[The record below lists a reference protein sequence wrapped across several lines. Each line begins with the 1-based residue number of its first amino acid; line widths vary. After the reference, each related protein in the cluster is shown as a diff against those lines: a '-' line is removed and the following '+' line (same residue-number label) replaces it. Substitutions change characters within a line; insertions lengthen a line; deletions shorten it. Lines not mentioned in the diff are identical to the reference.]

1 MLYSPLTMKMKITYL
16 LCLTL
21 FIGLSSYAQELTKTS
36 GLSIS
41 FKIKNLGATVDGFFK
56 KGSAIVQWNEKEPT
70 LSSIKGTA
78 DAGSITTGINLRDRH
93 LKDKEEFFNSKVYSE
108 VKMNA
113 VKIEKDTKSS
123 DSYMVTWDLT
133 MKGITRRFKSTL
145 KATSFNNGV
154 ELSTN
159 FTVNRNDW
167 GLGGKSISM
176 GDAVTIQLKV
186 TLSK

>member
-1 MLYSPLTMKMKITYL
+1 MKKNTL
-16 LCLTL
+16 LFLAL
-21 FIGLSSYAQELTKTS
+21 IISLSSYAQELTKTS

-56 KGSAIVQWNEKEPT
+56 KGSAIVKWNEKDPT

-78 DAGSITTGINLRDRH
+78 EVASITTGINLRDRH
-93 LKDKEEFFNSKVYSE
+93 LKDKEEFFNSKVHSE
-108 VKMNA
+108 IKMNA
-113 VKIEKDTKSS
+113 VKIEKDTKST

-145 KATSFNNGV
+145 KATAINNGV
-154 ELSTN
+154 DLSTN

-167 GLGGKSISM
+167 GIGGQSISM